1 MEASEQSSSLQGSPD
16 VGFGSGVVEGPTAE
30 NDAPHPRD
38 RRDIDADD
46 RAETPGGIDPEPV
59 EERPNVGVVEPDDY
73 PEQQ

>member
-1 MEASEQSSSLQGSPD
+1 MEASQQSSSQQ
-16 VGFGSGVVEGPTAE
+16 GFGYGDMQGPTAG
-30 NDAPHPRD
+30 NDAPDPRD
-38 RRDIDADD
+38 RDDADTDD